1 MTTPTT
7 NDAGQERESL
17 AHELADWRIRG
28 SVSYEKSRR
37 FFRRAKRLAK
47 AADITL
53 EELIAT
59 LNGDADMI
67 LADEGR

>member
-7 NDAGQERESL
+7 NDAGQEREAL
-17 AHELADWRIRG
+17 AHELADWRMRG
-28 SVSYEKSRR
+28 FVSYEKSRR

-47 AADITL
+47 AVDITL

-59 LNGDADMI
+59 LNDDADMI